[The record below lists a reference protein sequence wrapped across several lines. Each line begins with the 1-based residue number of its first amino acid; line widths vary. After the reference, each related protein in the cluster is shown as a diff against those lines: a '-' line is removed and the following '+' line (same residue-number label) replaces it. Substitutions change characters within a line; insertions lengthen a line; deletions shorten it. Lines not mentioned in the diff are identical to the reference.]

1 MRKRSRSQGFTLI
14 ELLVVVAII
23 GILSTVGIV
32 SYNGYT
38 WSAKLKQ
45 AELSLNSLL
54 LAQEE
59 YRSNNGSYLYQP
71 SSCSANSGAQIAT
84 ALLDGKDN
92 LTEQS
97 WNFCFGGSSS
107 SGTLQ
112 IEAKHESK
120 SCSLTLDETATPI
133 IKPTGNDC

>member
-1 MRKRSRSQGFTLI
+1 MI
-14 ELLVVVAII
+14 AIL

-97 WNFCFGGSSS
+97 WNFCFAGSSG

-112 IEAKHESK
+112 IKAQHESK
-120 SCSLTLDETATPI
+120 SCLLTLDETTTPI

>member
-1 MRKRSRSQGFTLI
+1 MKFNYRGFTLI
-14 ELLVVVAII
+14 ELLVVIAIL
-23 GILSTVGIV
+23 GILSAVGIV

-97 WNFCFGGSSS
+97 WNFCFAGSSG

-112 IEAKHESK
+112 IKAKHERK
-120 SCSLTLDETATPI
+120 NCLLTLDETTTPI

>member
-1 MRKRSRSQGFTLI
+1 MRRYSLGFTLI
-14 ELLVVVAII
+14 ELLVVVAILGIISAI
-23 GILSTVGIV
+23 GMV
-32 SYNGYT
+32 SYQGYT
-38 WSAKLKQ
+38 WTAKKQ
-45 AELSLNSLL
+45 QAKLSLNSLL

-97 WNFCFGGSSS
+97 WNFCFGGSSG

-112 IEAKHESK
+112 IKAQHESK
-120 SCSLTLDETATPI
+120 NCLLTLDETTTPI

>member
-1 MRKRSRSQGFTLI
+1 MI
-14 ELLVVVAII
+14 AIL

-97 WNFCFGGSSS
+97 WNFCFSNPGS
-107 SGTLQ
+107 GNLK
-112 IEAKHESK
+112 IKAKHESK
-120 SCSLTLDETATPI
+120 NCLLTLDETTTPS

>member
-1 MRKRSRSQGFTLI
+1 MKHNYQGFTLI
-14 ELLVVVAII
+14 ELLVVIAIL

-97 WNFCFGGSSS
+97 WNFCFGGSSG

-112 IEAKHESK
+112 IKAQHESK
-120 SCSLTLDETATPI
+120 NCSLTLDETTTPI

>member
-1 MRKRSRSQGFTLI
+1 MKFNYQGFTLI

-23 GILSTVGIV
+23 GIISAIGMV
-32 SYNGYT
+32 SYQGYT
-38 WSAKLKQ
+38 WTAKKQ
-45 AELSLNSLL
+45 QAKLSLNSLL

-97 WNFCFGGSSS
+97 WNFCFDGDPGL
-107 SGTLQ
+107 GTLKIKAQ
-112 IEAKHESK
+112 HESK
-120 SCSLTLDETATPI
+120 NCLLTLDETTTPI

>member
-1 MRKRSRSQGFTLI
+1 MKFNYRGFTLI
-14 ELLVVVAII
+14 ELLVVVAIL
-23 GILSTVGIV
+23 GILSAVGVV

-45 AELSLNSLL
+45 AELNLNSIL

-97 WNFCFGGSSS
+97 WNFCFGGSSG

-112 IEAKHESK
+112 IKAKHESK
-120 SCSLTLDETATPI
+120 NCLLTLDETTTPI

>member
-1 MRKRSRSQGFTLI
+1 MKFNYRGFTLI
-14 ELLVVVAII
+14 ELLVVIAIL

-97 WNFCFGGSSS
+97 WNFCFAGSSG

-112 IEAKHESK
+112 IKAKHESK
-120 SCSLTLDETATPI
+120 SCLLTLDETTTPI

>member
-1 MRKRSRSQGFTLI
+1 MKQNYQGFTLI
-14 ELLVVVAII
+14 ELLVVIALL
-23 GILSTVGIV
+23 GILSAVGIV
-32 SYNGYT
+32 SFQGYT

-59 YRSNNGSYLYQP
+59 YSSNNGSYLYQP
-71 SSCSANSGAQIAT
+71 SSCNANSGAQIAT

-97 WNFCFGGSSS
+97 WNFCFSNPGSD
-107 SGTLQ
+107 GLQ
-112 IEAKHESK
+112 IKAKHESK
-120 SCSLTLDETATPI
+120 SCSLTLDETTTPI

>member
-1 MRKRSRSQGFTLI
+1 MKFNYRGFTLI

-23 GILSTVGIV
+23 GIISAIGMV
-32 SYNGYT
+32 SYQGYT
-38 WSAKLKQ
+38 WTAKKQ
-45 AELSLNSLL
+45 QAKLSLNSLL

-59 YRSNNGSYLYQP
+59 YRSNNGLYLYQP
-71 SSCSANSGAQIAT
+71 SSCSANSGAQIAKT
-84 ALLDGKDN
+84 LLDGKDN

-97 WNFCFGGSSS
+97 WNFCFAGSSG

-112 IEAKHESK
+112 IKAKHESK
-120 SCSLTLDETATPI
+120 NCLLTLDETTTPI

>member
-1 MRKRSRSQGFTLI
+1 VKFNYQGFTLI

-23 GILSTVGIV
+23 GIISAIGTV
-32 SYNGYT
+32 SYQGYT
-38 WSAKLKQ
+38 WTAKKQ
-45 AELSLNSLL
+45 QAKLSLNSLL

-97 WNFCFGGSSS
+97 WNFCFGGSSG

-112 IEAKHESK
+112 IKAKHESK
-120 SCSLTLDETATPI
+120 NCLLTLDETTTPI

>member
-1 MRKRSRSQGFTLI
+1 MKFNYRGFTLI
-14 ELLVVVAII
+14 ELLVVIAIL

-97 WNFCFGGSSS
+97 WNFCFAGSSG
-107 SGTLQ
+107 SGTLKIKAQ
-112 IEAKHESK
+112 HESK
-120 SCSLTLDETATPI
+120 NCLLTLDETKTPI
-133 IKPTGNDC
+133 IKPKGNDC

>member
-1 MRKRSRSQGFTLI
+1 MKFNYRGFTLI
-14 ELLVVVAII
+14 ELLVVIAIL

-97 WNFCFGGSSS
+97 WNFCFAGSSG
-107 SGTLQ
+107 SGTLKIKAQ
-112 IEAKHESK
+112 HESK
-120 SCSLTLDETATPI
+120 NCLLTLDETTTPI

>member
-1 MRKRSRSQGFTLI
+1 MKFNYQGFTLI

-23 GILSTVGIV
+23 GIISAIGTV
-32 SYNGYT
+32 SYQGYT
-38 WSAKLKQ
+38 WTAKKQ
-45 AELSLNSLL
+45 QAKLSLNSLL

-59 YRSNNGSYLYQP
+59 YRSDNGSYLYQP
-71 SSCSANSGAQIAT
+71 SSCSASSGAQIAK

-97 WNFCFGGSSS
+97 WNFCFAESSG

-112 IEAKHESK
+112 IKAQHESK
-120 SCSLTLDETATPI
+120 NCLLTLDETTTPI

>member
-1 MRKRSRSQGFTLI
+1 MKFNYRGFTLI
-14 ELLVVVAII
+14 ELLVVIAIL

-59 YRSNNGSYLYQP
+59 YRSDNGSYLYQP

-97 WNFCFGGSSS
+97 WNFCFAGSSG
-107 SGTLQ
+107 SGTLKIKAQ
-112 IEAKHESK
+112 HESK
-120 SCSLTLDETATPI
+120 NCLLTLDETTTPI

>member
-1 MRKRSRSQGFTLI
+1 MKFNYRGFTLI
-14 ELLVVVAII
+14 ELLVVIAIL

-59 YRSNNGSYLYQP
+59 YSSNNGSYLYQP
-71 SSCSANSGAQIAT
+71 SSCNANSGAQIAT

-97 WNFCFGGSSS
+97 WNFCFGGSSG

-112 IEAKHESK
+112 IKAKHERK
-120 SCSLTLDETATPI
+120 NCLLTLDETTTPI
-133 IKPTGNDC
+133 IRPTGNDC

>member
-1 MRKRSRSQGFTLI
+1 MRRHSLGFTLI
-14 ELLVVVAII
+14 ELLVVIAIL
-23 GILSTVGIV
+23 GILSAVGIV

-38 WSAKLKQ
+38 WSAKVKQ
-45 AELSLNSLL
+45 AELNLNSIL

-97 WNFCFGGSSS
+97 WNFCFAGSSG

-112 IEAKHESK
+112 IKAQHESK
-120 SCSLTLDETATPI
+120 NCLLTLDETTTPI

>member
-1 MRKRSRSQGFTLI
+1 MKFNYWGFTLI
-14 ELLVVVAII
+14 ELLVVIAIL

-97 WNFCFGGSSS
+97 WNFCFAESSG
-107 SGTLQ
+107 SGTLK
-112 IEAKHESK
+112 IKAKHESK
-120 SCSLTLDETATPI
+120 NCLLTLDETTTPTI
-133 IKPTGNDC
+133 RATGNDC

>member
-1 MRKRSRSQGFTLI
+1 MKFNYRGFTLI
-14 ELLVVVAII
+14 ELLVVIAIL

-38 WSAKLKQ
+38 WSAKLQQ

-59 YRSNNGSYLYQP
+59 YRSNDGSYLYKP

-97 WNFCFGGSSS
+97 WNFCFGGSSG

-112 IEAKHESK
+112 IKAKHESK
-120 SCSLTLDETATPI
+120 NCLLTLDETTTPI

>member
-1 MRKRSRSQGFTLI
+1 MKFNYQGFTLI
-14 ELLVVVAII
+14 ELLVVIAIL

-54 LAQEE
+54 LAQED
-59 YRSNNGSYLYQP
+59 YRSDNGSYLYQP

-97 WNFCFGGSSS
+97 WNFCFGGSSG

-112 IEAKHESK
+112 IKAKHESK
-120 SCSLTLDETATPI
+120 NCLLTLDETTTPI

>member
-1 MRKRSRSQGFTLI
+1 MKFNYRGFTLI
-14 ELLVVVAII
+14 ELLVVIAIL

-97 WNFCFGGSSS
+97 WNFCFGGSSG

-112 IEAKHESK
+112 IKAKHESK
-120 SCSLTLDETATPI
+120 NCLLTLDETTTPI

>member
-1 MRKRSRSQGFTLI
+1 MRRHSLGFTLI
-14 ELLVVVAII
+14 ELLVVVAILGIISAI
-23 GILSTVGIV
+23 G
-32 SYNGYT
+32 
-38 WSAKLKQ
+38 K
-45 AELSLNSLL
+45 
-54 LAQEE
+54 E

-97 WNFCFGGSSS
+97 WNFCFAGSSG

-112 IEAKHESK
+112 IKANHESK
-120 SCSLTLDETATPI
+120 NCLLTLDETTTPI

>member
-1 MRKRSRSQGFTLI
+1 MRRHSLGFTLI
-14 ELLVVVAII
+14 ELLVVVAILGIISAI
-23 GILSTVGIV
+23 GMV
-32 SYNGYT
+32 SYQGYT
-38 WSAKLKQ
+38 WTAKKQ
-45 AELSLNSLL
+45 QAKLSLNSLL

-71 SSCSANSGAQIAT
+71 SCSANSGAQIAT

-97 WNFCFGGSSS
+97 WNFCFAGSSG

-112 IEAKHESK
+112 IKAQHESK
-120 SCSLTLDETATPI
+120 NCLLTLDETTTPI

>member
-1 MRKRSRSQGFTLI
+1 MKFNNQGFTLI

-23 GILSTVGIV
+23 GILSSV
-32 SYNGYT
+32 SFIAYNGYT
-38 WSAKLKQ
+38 FIANKKQ
-45 AELSLNSLL
+45 AKLSLNALL

-59 YRSNNGSYLYQP
+59 YKSDNGSYLYQP
-71 SSCSANSGAQIAT
+71 SSCSASSGAQIAK

-92 LTEQS
+92 LTEQK

-112 IEAKHESK
+112 IKAQHESK
-120 SCSLTLDETATPI
+120 NCLLTLDETTTPI

>member
-1 MRKRSRSQGFTLI
+1 MRRHSLGFTLI
-14 ELLVVVAII
+14 ELLVVVAILGIISSI
-23 GILSTVGIV
+23 GMV
-32 SYNGYT
+32 SYQGYT
-38 WSAKLKQ
+38 WTAKKQ
-45 AELSLNSLL
+45 QAKLSLNSLL

-97 WNFCFGGSSS
+97 WNFCFAGSSG

-112 IEAKHESK
+112 IKAKHESK
-120 SCSLTLDETATPI
+120 NCTLTLDETSTPI

>member
-1 MRKRSRSQGFTLI
+1 MNFNYRGFTLI
-14 ELLVVVAII
+14 ELLVVVAILGIISAI
-23 GILSTVGIV
+23 GMV
-32 SYNGYT
+32 SYQGHAWT
-38 WSAKLKQ
+38 AKKQ
-45 AELSLNSLL
+45 QAKLSLNSLL

-97 WNFCFGGSSS
+97 WNFCFSNPGS
-107 SGTLQ
+107 GNLK
-112 IEAKHESK
+112 IIANNESK
-120 SCSLTLDETATPI
+120 NCLLTLDETTTPI

>member
-1 MRKRSRSQGFTLI
+1 MKQNYQGFTLI
-14 ELLVVVAII
+14 ELLVVIALL
-23 GILSTVGIV
+23 GILSAVGIV
-32 SYNGYT
+32 SFQGYT

-59 YRSNNGSYLYQP
+59 YSSNNGSYLYQP
-71 SSCSANSGAQIAT
+71 SSCNANSGAQIAT

-97 WNFCFGGSSS
+97 WNFCFSNPGS
-107 SGTLQ
+107 GNLK
-112 IEAKHESK
+112 IKANHESK
-120 SCSLTLDETATPI
+120 NCLLTLDETTTPI

>member
-1 MRKRSRSQGFTLI
+1 MKFNYRGFTLI

-23 GILSTVGIV
+23 GIISAIGMV
-32 SYNGYT
+32 SYQGYT
-38 WSAKLKQ
+38 WTAKKQ
-45 AELSLNSLL
+45 QAKLSLNSLL

-71 SSCSANSGAQIAT
+71 SSCSTNSGAQIAT

-97 WNFCFGGSSS
+97 WNFCFAGSSG

-112 IEAKHESK
+112 IKAKHESK
-120 SCSLTLDETATPI
+120 NCTLTLDETSTPI

>member
-1 MRKRSRSQGFTLI
+1 MKFNYQGFTLI
-14 ELLVVVAII
+14 ELLVVVAILGVISAI
-23 GILSTVGIV
+23 GTV
-32 SYNGYT
+32 SYQGYT
-38 WSAKLKQ
+38 WTAKKQ
-45 AELSLNSLL
+45 QAKLSLNSLL

-71 SSCSANSGAQIAT
+71 SSCNASSGTQIAK

-97 WNFCFGGSSS
+97 WNFCFGGSSG

-112 IEAKHESK
+112 IKAKHERK
-120 SCSLTLDETATPI
+120 NCLLTLDETTTPI

>member
-1 MRKRSRSQGFTLI
+1 M
-14 ELLVVVAII
+14 
-23 GILSTVGIV
+23 V
-32 SYNGYT
+32 SYQGYT
-38 WSAKLKQ
+38 WTAKKQ
-45 AELSLNSLL
+45 QAKLSLNSLL

-97 WNFCFGGSSS
+97 WNFCFGGSSG

-112 IEAKHESK
+112 IKAKHERK
-120 SCSLTLDETATPI
+120 NCLLTLDETTTPI

>member
-1 MRKRSRSQGFTLI
+1 MRRHSLGFTLI
-14 ELLVVVAII
+14 ELLVVVAILGIISAI
-23 GILSTVGIV
+23 GMV
-32 SYNGYT
+32 SYQGYT
-38 WSAKLKQ
+38 WTAKKQ
-45 AELSLNSLL
+45 QAKLSLNSLL

-97 WNFCFGGSSS
+97 WNFCFGGSPG

-112 IEAKHESK
+112 IKAKHERK
-120 SCSLTLDETATPI
+120 NCLLTLDETTTPI
-133 IKPTGNDC
+133 IRPTGNDC

>member
-1 MRKRSRSQGFTLI
+1 M
-14 ELLVVVAII
+14 
-23 GILSTVGIV
+23 V
-32 SYNGYT
+32 SYQGYT
-38 WSAKLKQ
+38 WTAKKQ
-45 AELSLNSLL
+45 QAKLSLNSLL

-97 WNFCFGGSSS
+97 WNFCFSNPGS
-107 SGTLQ
+107 GNLK
-112 IEAKHESK
+112 IKADHESK
-120 SCSLTLDETATPI
+120 NCLLTLDETTTPI
-133 IKPTGNDC
+133 FKPTGSDC

>member
-1 MRKRSRSQGFTLI
+1 MKFNYRGFTLI
-14 ELLVVVAII
+14 ELLVVIAIL

-97 WNFCFGGSSS
+97 WNFCFGGSSG

-112 IEAKHESK
+112 IKAKHERK
-120 SCSLTLDETATPI
+120 NCLLTLDETTTPI
-133 IKPTGNDC
+133 IRPTGNDC